1 MLQNILITKK
11 YEKYLQMQDRRHT
24 RHCVMGSLRALQGL
38 RLEITE
44 LGDNQP
50 CLVVQSQQDSF
61 LGLWQRP

>member
-1 MLQNILITKK
+1 
-11 YEKYLQMQDRRHT
+11 MQDRRHT